1 MERKLEIT
9 KVEYKFADG
18 RVNVFNRATLY
29 AYGTSV
35 YAECR
40 HNDEMTD
47 EENTLNLVDA
57 CSCTYGDRHLLTRM
71 MLEAA
76 SK

>member
-1 MERKLEIT
+1 MERRIEIT
-9 KVEYKFADG
+9 KVEYKLADG

-35 YAECR
+35 YAECL
-40 HNDEMTD
+40 HIDEMSA
-47 EENTLNLVDA
+47 EENMLNLVDA
-57 CSCTYGDRHLLTRM
+57 CACKYGDRHLLTRM
-71 MLEAA
+71 MLEEA